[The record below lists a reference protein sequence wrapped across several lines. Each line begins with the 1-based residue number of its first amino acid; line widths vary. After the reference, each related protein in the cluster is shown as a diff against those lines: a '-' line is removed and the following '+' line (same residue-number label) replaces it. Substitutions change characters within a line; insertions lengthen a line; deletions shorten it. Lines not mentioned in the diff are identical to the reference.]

1 MYSGELTDYALKS
14 GNRCERHSRRRAS
27 LRFVSLSA
35 YKGRTWK
42 GKRPAPTIRGRVTL
56 ASTARSGGGGSEE
69 EEEEGEEGEYKV
81 HVHRTC
87 VWLLYP
93 VPHRARCGAA
103 HIFQFVAFVTAIYS
117 PVRVTL
123 P

>member
-42 GKRPAPTIRGRVTL
+42 GKRPASTIRGRVTL
-56 ASTARSGGGGSEE
+56 ASTAGGVAG
-69 EEEEGEEGEYKV
+69 EGVKKKKKEKKKGNIRY
-81 HVHRTC
+81 T
-87 VWLLYP
+87 Y
-93 VPHRARCGAA
+93 
-103 HIFQFVAFVTAIYS
+103 I
-117 PVRVTL
+117 VRVYGCCIQFPIAHDAVRRTFFNL
-123 P
+123 